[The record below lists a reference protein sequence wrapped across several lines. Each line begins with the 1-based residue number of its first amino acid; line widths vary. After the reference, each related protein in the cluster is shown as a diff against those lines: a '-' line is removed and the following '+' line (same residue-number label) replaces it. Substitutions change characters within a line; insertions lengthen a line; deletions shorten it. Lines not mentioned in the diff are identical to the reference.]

1 MESLTNELKDLGASS
16 TVELA
21 KSVFACATNDQE
33 VSQKSDSRRSSI
45 RSSIRGFS
53 VASQFKLSL
62 QALVEDL
69 ERTQPHYVRCIKPN
83 LRKAP
88 NSFAA
93 GDILKQLRY
102 SGMME
107 AIRIRREGYA
117 LREDHQSFYNRF
129 SVLLGP
135 ADTEGEAGIEQLVSV
150 LSKRLKVTDAD
161 WQIGHSKIFLRRE
174 LSDKLERLAALRVH
188 MAARTVG
195 RFGQFVLHRRLSK
208 LFVAWARFRLVMLK
222 KYKRE
227 RAATRIAS
235 FHRSRM
241 EVQRY
246 KADRKCVITVQ
257 SLQRRRVATQVARKI
272 RDPYC
277 DMTYEDIKELFKI
290 KKAELDDAV
299 NSKDFKTAA
308 KLEAQM

>member
-21 KSVFACATNDQE
+21 KSVFACASNDQD
-33 VSQKSDSRRSSI
+33 VSQKNDNR

-135 ADTEGEAGIEQLVSV
+135 AEIEGEAGIEQLVSV
-150 LSKRLKVTDAD
+150 LSKRLNVTDAD

-188 MAARTVG
+188 TAARTVG
-195 RFGQFVLHRRLSK
+195 RFGKYVLHRRLAK
-208 LFVAWARFRLVMLK
+208 LFVAWARFRLMMLK
-222 KYKRE
+222 KYRRE
-227 RAATRIAS
+227 RAATKIAS
-235 FHRSRM
+235 FQRSRK
-241 EVQRY
+241 ELQRY
-246 KADRKCVITVQ
+246 KRDRKSVITVQ
-257 SLQRRRVATQVARKI
+257 SLQRRRVAIQTVRKI

-277 DMTYEDIKELFKI
+277 DMTYQEIKELLQTKKI
-290 KKAELDDAV
+290 KLDEAV
-299 NSKDFKTAA
+299 NRKDFKTAA
-308 KLEAQM
+308 TLEAKM

>member
-1 MESLTNELKDLGASS
+1 MESLSNELKDLGNTS
-16 TVELA
+16 TVGLA
-21 KSVFACATNDQE
+21 KDVYACATSDQE
-33 VSQKSDSRRSSI
+33 VPSKAESR

-69 ERTQPHYVRCIKPN
+69 EKTQPHYVRCVKPN
-83 LRKAP
+83 LKKAP

-135 ADTEGEAGIEQLVSV
+135 SDMDGEGGIEQLVRV
-150 LSKRLKVTDAD
+150 LSQRLSVTDAD

-174 LSDKLERLAALRVH
+174 LSEKLERLAKLRVH

-195 RFGQFVLHRRLSK
+195 RFGKFVMHRRLSG
-208 LFVAWARFRLVMLK
+208 LLVAWARFRLVMLE
-222 KYKRE
+222 KYRRE
-227 RAATRIAS
+227 RASTKIAS
-235 FHRSRM
+235 W
-241 EVQRY
+241 QRGSKEAKAY
-246 KADRKCVITVQ
+246 KCTRTAIITIQ
-257 SLQRRRVATQVARKI
+257 SLQRKRMAVSAVRKL

-277 DMTYEDIKELFKI
+277 DMTYRDLKELLRNEKVRM
-290 KKAELDDAV
+290 KEAV
-299 NSKDFKTAA
+299 NSKNFRAA
-308 KLEAQM
+308 ADIEAKM